1 MFPETA
7 ASSVSQAYQF
17 TRQIRT
23 GRRWRPGRP
32 EISLSHP
39 PPSSAAAPSAT
50 GPLTRCTLESGV
62 GKDDVLIVI
71 SNSGRN
77 AVPVEM
83 AQEAQLRAIPVIVV
97 TSLSYLREVPA
108 RQAGGKDCTRSRRR
122 PRQLH
127 SLRGRGR
134 QPSGASQPVGPYP
147 RSRVRLYCTWSG
159 WG

>member
-1 MFPETA
+1 MRGHHHLQRPR
-7 ASSVSQAYQF
+7 
-17 TRQIRT
+17 RQLLGPHTMYSRIG
-23 GRRWRPGRP
+23 GRQGR
-32 EISLSHP
+32 
-39 PPSSAAAPSAT
+39 
-50 GPLTRCTLESGV
+50 
-62 GKDDVLIVI
+62 VLIVI

-97 TSLSYLREVPA
+97 TSLSYLREVSA